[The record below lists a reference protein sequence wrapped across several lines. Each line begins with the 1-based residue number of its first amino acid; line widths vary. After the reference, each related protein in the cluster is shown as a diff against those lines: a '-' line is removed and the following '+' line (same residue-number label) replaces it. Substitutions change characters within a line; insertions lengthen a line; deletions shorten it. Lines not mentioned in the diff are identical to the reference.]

1 MVSAKKML
9 SLLCGAVAVSA
20 FALYCDAYAAPAA
33 AVTIAGFS
41 PQGEIAQIRQIKAT
55 FSESVI
61 SFGDPKIPAPFT
73 VNCTANSDG
82 VGRWADDRHW
92 IYDFSQDLMPGTRC
106 DVNVKPDFKT
116 LSGASITG
124 KTSFQFHTGG
134 PAISRVMPSEQSTI
148 EEEQIFIL
156 FQTGVA
162 TEASLRQHVYCEI
175 EGVHE
180 RVPAKLVVGE
190 SRQRLLKE
198 FANNQDAARI
208 STVQCQQ
215 RFPADAAVR
224 LVWEKGIATTT
235 GIQSSRNQ
243 SFKFRTRPAF
253 TAELNCQRE
262 NANAACTPILPVSLN
277 FSEGIS
283 RKLAEKIILKSS
295 KGSTK
300 PEFRIGDNEELVTQ
314 VNFKAPFP
322 EKSELSFEL
331 PSDLK
336 DDSGRSL
343 ANASQFPLKFR
354 TADFPPL
361 AKFPAAPFGIVE
373 LNADAM
379 LPVTLRNVESSLT
392 IRSADTRQ
400 SPGKLAK
407 LKVDDDASMIEW
419 ISKLNRYHETTIRK
433 NGEDIQTR
441 SLSLLASASKES
453 TVTKIDLPA
462 PAGQSLRP
470 FEVVG
475 IPFQSPGFYVLELES
490 KKLGAALLDKPLPM
504 YVRNSALVTN
514 LSVHIKLGRENG
526 AVWVTTLDNAKPVSD
541 AQIQVSDCSGK
552 MLWRGRTDARGVA
565 MLPSGLNNAC
575 AGERK
580 IDGYFVSAR
589 KVDEKGR
596 ADMAFALSSWNSGI
610 EAYRF
615 NLPTEMS
622 PQASVKA
629 HTILDRSLF
638 RAGETV
644 SMKHVLRT
652 ENRFGL
658 ALQKAELLPTRMRI
672 VHQGSNQE
680 FQFPLVWKG
689 RNTAENSFAIPAQAK
704 LGQYEI
710 ILDSGKVKSATEIA
724 NPVTTAEDDNDKYG
738 EQNGERTYY
747 TGVFRVEEFRL
758 PLLQGRIVAP
768 KAVQISP
775 KELPLSLQLNYL
787 NGGGASG
794 LPVKVTGML
803 RNRFLQ
809 FAGYEQFS
817 FGRNE
822 EDNEEQKIVANN
834 IAVTLDKNGSGK
846 ALIQPLPEVRR
857 AQELLTEMTYA
868 DPNGEIQTIH
878 SLTPLWPA
886 AVIAGI
892 KNETWV
898 SVKNKTHLT
907 VLALD
912 TNGKPL
918 AGVPFTLTALAK
930 RNLSHR
936 KRMVGGFYAYENTD
950 ATKDLGQLC
959 HGKSDDRGL
968 FICEV
973 DLKEPGNIEVT
984 AKALDSNGKSS
995 YATTSLWVTGQGEV
1009 WFDGENQD
1017 RMDILPEKKTYQAG
1031 DVASFQVR
1039 MPFRQA
1045 TALVAIERE
1054 GVIDT
1059 MVVSLHGQ
1067 DPTIKIPVKAEYGPN
1082 VFVSVLAVRGRMRE
1096 VPWYSFFSWGW
1107 KEPLN
1112 WWKEFRE
1119 YQSPSATVD
1128 LAKPAYK
1135 YGIAEIAVG
1144 TAGHQL
1150 AVNVT
1155 TDKASYPI
1163 RAVSKVGIQVRLPDG
1178 KPAAG
1183 AEVAIAAVDEA
1194 LLELQPNDSW
1204 NLLQAM
1210 LQRRSYGVETATAQM
1225 QVIGKRHYGRKAVAA
1240 GGGGGKAPTRE
1251 LLDTLLLW
1259 KPAIILDANGKA
1271 QIEVPLNDALTSFR
1285 IVVIA
1290 QSGDSLFGTGSVS
1303 IKATQD
1309 LQIVSGLPPLV
1320 REGDRYNAALTVRNT
1335 STRQMQV
1342 SLSAQTDASL
1352 MALPTQLVQIPAG
1365 EAREVNWTVIAPD
1378 IKGDVDNQSLSWEI
1392 VAEEQNSPVTV
1403 ARDAL
1408 KFRQKLIAAVPVRV
1422 QQASMFQLDKTSSI
1436 PVQRPMD
1443 SLPDRG
1449 GVAVTMASTL
1459 SSGSEGLRR
1468 YFMQY
1473 PYACL
1478 EQKTSKAIGLKDAAM
1493 WQKIVTELP
1502 TYLDADGLAYY
1513 YPPSESALRQG
1524 SDTLTAYLISA
1535 AQEAGYVIPDAL
1547 RNKMLQGLSAFVEG
1561 KITREYWSPRKD
1573 LDVRKLA
1580 ALEALSRY
1588 QMVQPRMLG
1597 SLQITPQQW
1606 PTGAVLDWYAILQ
1619 KTASLPQRA
1628 AYLKE
1633 AEQILRSRLNYQG
1646 TRMGFS
1652 NEGDDYWWWL
1662 MSNADVNANRL
1673 LLLMMD
1679 NPAWQA
1685 DMPKIFNGSLQ
1696 RQNRGHWTTT
1706 TANVWGSLAM
1716 EKFAKKFESEK
1727 VTGSTRASIEQVSA
1741 ASALTQNYSW
1751 GNGGKMML
1759 SWPVKAAPNDT
1770 LKLQHDG
1777 KGKPWITLQSLAAVP
1792 LKAAF
1797 SSGYRMTK
1805 TLTPVEQKQA
1815 GQYSRGDVIRVNIDI
1830 DAQADMTWV
1839 VVTDPVPA
1847 GASLLGSGL
1856 GRDSVIATSTQ
1867 QSNWQSNALIA
1878 YEERS
1883 FEAFRTYYQFI
1894 PKGKFSL
1901 SYTVRLNNAGEFHL
1915 PATRAEAMYA
1925 PEMFGELP
1933 NTTIFVK

>member
-1 MVSAKKML
+1 MFSVKKML
-9 SLLCGAVAVSA
+9 SLLCNGIVVSVLA
-20 FALYCDAYAAPAA
+20 MHQHAISATSSAAI
-33 AVTIAGFS
+33 TITGFS
-41 PQGEIAQIRQIKAT
+41 PQGEIARIRQVRAT
-55 FSESVI
+55 FSEAAVAL
-61 SFGDPKIPAPFT
+61 GDPKAAAPFT
-73 VNCTANSDG
+73 VQCAASGTA
-82 VGRWADDRHW
+82 RWADERNW
-92 IYDFSQDLMPGTRC
+92 IYDFSQDVEPGTRC
-106 DVNVKPDFKT
+106 EFNVKPDFRT
-116 LSGASITG
+116 SSGASITG
-124 KTSFQFHTGG
+124 KTRFQFNTGG
-134 PAISRVMPSEQSTI
+134 PSVSRVMPSEQSSI
-148 EEEQIFIL
+148 EEDQIFIVY
-156 FQTGVA
+156 QTGAA
-162 TEASLRQHVYCEI
+162 TESSLRQHVYCEI

-180 RVPAKLVVGE
+180 RVPVKLVTGE
-190 SRQRLLKE
+190 IRQRLLKE
-198 FANNQDAARI
+198 FADKLDAARI

-215 RFPADAAVR
+215 RFPTGAAVS
-224 LVWEKGIATTT
+224 LVWEKGIATAN
-235 GIQSSRNQ
+235 GVESSRTQ
-243 SFKFRTRPAF
+243 HFKFRTRPAF
-253 TAELNCQRE
+253 IAELNCQRE

-277 FSEGIS
+277 FTEGIS
-283 RKLAEKIILKSS
+283 RQLAEKIILKTA
-295 KGSTK
+295 KGSAK
-300 PEFRIGDNEELVTQ
+300 PEFRPGDTEEVVTQ
-314 VNFKAPFP
+314 VSFKPPFP

-331 PSDLK
+331 PSSLK
-336 DDSGRSL
+336 DGSGRSL

-373 LNADAM
+373 LNADAT
-379 LPVTLRNVESSLT
+379 LPVTLRNIENSVV
-392 IRSADTRQ
+392 IRSADARKA
-400 SPGKLAK
+400 PGKLAK
-407 LKVDDDASMIEW
+407 LKIDDDAGMIEW
-419 ISKLNRYHETTIRK
+419 ISKLNQFHETTIRK
-433 NGEDIQTR
+433 NGEDVQTR
-441 SLSLLASASKES
+441 SLSLLATESAA
-453 TVTKIDLPA
+453 TKLDLPA
-462 PAGQSLRP
+462 STGQNGRP
-470 FEVVG
+470 FEVIG
-475 IPFQSPGFYVLELES
+475 IPLASPGFYVLELES
-490 KKLGAALLDKPLPM
+490 RKLGAALLDKPIPM
-504 YVRNSALVTN
+504 YVRTSALVTN

-541 AQIQVSDCSGK
+541 AQIQVSDCNGK
-552 MLWRGRTDARGVA
+552 MLWRGRTNLHGVA
-565 MLPSGLNNAC
+565 MLPSGFHQAC
-575 AGERK
+575 SGERK

-589 KVDEKGR
+589 KVDERGR

-610 EAYRF
+610 ESFRF

-622 PQASVKA
+622 AEASVKA

-652 ENRFGL
+652 ETRQGL
-658 ALQKAELLPTRMRI
+658 ALQKAALLPRRLRI

-689 RNTAENSFAIPAQAK
+689 RNTAESSFAIPAQAK
-704 LGQYEI
+704 LGQYDI
-710 ILDSGKVKSATEIA
+710 ILDSGKLTSATSVNE
-724 NPVTTAEDDNDKYG
+724 NTSAENDNGNDG
-738 EQNGERTYY
+738 EGTYY
-747 TGVFRVEEFRL
+747 TGTFRVEEFRL

-768 KAVQISP
+768 KTAQISP

-794 LPVKVTGML
+794 LPVKVTAML
-803 RNRFLQ
+803 RSRTLQ
-809 FAGYEQFS
+809 FANYEQFS
-817 FGRNE
+817 FGYNDE
-822 EDNEEQKIVANN
+822 ENEEQKIVANN

-846 ALIQPLPEVRR
+846 ALIQALPETKR

-868 DPNGEIQTIH
+868 DPNGEIQTVH
-878 SLTPLWPA
+878 ALTPLWPA

-892 KNETWV
+892 KNDSWV
-898 SVKNKTHLT
+898 SVRNKTHLT
-907 VLALD
+907 ALALD
-912 TNGKPL
+912 TNGKPM
-918 AGVPFTLTALAK
+918 AGVPFTLTAIVK

-959 HGKSDDRGL
+959 TGKSDARGL
-968 FICEV
+968 MICEV

-984 AKALDSNGKSS
+984 AKALDANGKSA
-995 YATTSLWVTGQGEV
+995 YAKTSLWVTGQGEV

-1017 RMDILPEKKTYQAG
+1017 RMDVLPEKKTYQPG

-1039 MPFRQA
+1039 MPFRHA

-1054 GVIDT
+1054 GAIDT
-1059 MVVSLHGQ
+1059 MVVELHGQ
-1067 DPTIKIPVKAEYGPN
+1067 DPTIKIPVRAEYGPN
-1082 VFVSVLAVRGRMRE
+1082 IFVSVLAVRGRMRE

-1112 WWKEFRE
+1112 WWHEFRE
-1119 YQSPSATVD
+1119 YQAPSATVD

-1155 TDKASYPI
+1155 TDKTSYPI
-1163 RAVSKVGIQVRLPDG
+1163 RAVSKVGIQVRLPNG

-1204 NLLQAM
+1204 NLLQAL
-1210 LQRRSYGVETATAQM
+1210 LQRRSYGVETSTAQM

-1259 KPAIILDANGKA
+1259 KPSVVLDADGRA
-1271 QIEVPLNDALTSFR
+1271 QVDVPLNDALTSFR
-1285 IVVIA
+1285 IVAIA
-1290 QSGDSLFGTGSVS
+1290 QSGESLFGTGSAS

-1309 LQIVSGLPPLV
+1309 VQIVSGLPPLI
-1320 REGDRYNAALTVRNT
+1320 REGDRYSAAITVRNT
-1335 STRQMQV
+1335 SNRTMQIHV
-1342 SLSAQTDASL
+1342 SAQTDGAVTP
-1352 MALPTQLVQIPAG
+1352 LPAQILRIPAG
-1365 EAREVNWTVIAPD
+1365 EAKEVNWIVTAPGM
-1378 IKGDVDNQSLSWEI
+1378 KGDIENQSLSWEI
-1392 VAEEQNSPVTV
+1392 IAQEQNSSITP
-1403 ARDAL
+1403 AKDAL
-1408 KFRQKLIAAVPVRV
+1408 KFRQKLIPATPVSV
-1422 QQASMFQLDKTSSI
+1422 QQASMFQLDKTASI
-1436 PVQRPMD
+1436 PVQRPVD

-1449 GVAVTMASTL
+1449 GISVSLIPGL
-1459 SSGSEGLRR
+1459 SNGSEGLRR
-1468 YFMQY
+1468 FFAQY

-1478 EQKTSKAIGLKDAAM
+1478 EQKTSKAIGLKDIAM
-1493 WQKIVTELP
+1493 WQKIIAELP

-1513 YPPSESALRQG
+1513 YPPSESTLRQG

-1535 AQEAGYVIPDAL
+1535 TQEAGYQIPDAL

-1561 KITREYWSPRKD
+1561 KITRDYWSPRKD

-1619 KTASLPQRA
+1619 KTPSLSQRETL
-1628 AYLKE
+1628 LKE

-1652 NEGDDYWWWL
+1652 TEADDYWWWL

-1679 NPAWQA
+1679 NPAWLS
-1685 DMPKIFNGSLQ
+1685 DIPKIFNGSLQ
-1696 RQNRGHWTTT
+1696 RQKRGHWMTT
-1706 TANVWGSLAM
+1706 TANVWGSLAID
-1716 EKFAKKFESEK
+1716 KFSKKFESEK
-1727 VTGSTRASIEQVSA
+1727 VTGNTRAVIEQTAMPSG
-1741 ASALTQNYSW
+1741 SPQNYQW
-1751 GNGGKMML
+1751 GNGSKLML
-1759 SWPVKAAPNDT
+1759 TWPMKSMPDDA

-1792 LKAAF
+1792 LKIPF

-1805 TLTPVEQKQA
+1805 TLTPLEQKQP
-1815 GQYSRGDVIRVNIDI
+1815 GQYSRGDVVRVNIDI
-1830 DAQADMTWV
+1830 DAQSDMTWV

-1847 GASLLGSGL
+1847 GSTLLGSGL
-1856 GRDSVIATSTQ
+1856 GRDSVIATSVPN
-1867 QSNWQSNALIA
+1867 SNRQSNAVVA

-1883 FEAFRTYYQFI
+1883 FEAFRTYYQFV

-1915 PATRAEAMYA
+1915 PATRTEAMYA
-1925 PEMFGELP
+1925 PEMFGEIP
-1933 NTTIFVK
+1933 NSTMLVK